1 VSNKSGVLY
10 VVATP
15 IGNLADIG
23 QRALQALADVD
34 LVAAEDT
41 RHSRRLLGHY
51 GISTRLVALHEHN
64 ERDAAGGLVEKLLQG
79 AAVALISDAG
89 TPLISDPG
97 FRLVRQARRAG
108 IKVVPV
114 PGPSAVIT
122 ALSVAG
128 LATDRFV
135 FEGFLPSRSA
145 ARRTRLQALADET
158 RTLVF
163 YEAGRRLAGCLG
175 DMCAAFGGDRPV
187 VLARE
192 LTKLHETVLEADL
205 ATLAQRV
212 VDDPDQSLGESVLL
226 VAGAAEQ
233 HGTDDES
240 TQQLLAILLDEGV
253 AVSRAAAVAARVTGQ
268 SKRALYAQ
276 AQALHDALEPKVD

>member
-1 VSNKSGVLY
+1 MSNKSGVLY

-23 QRALQALADVD
+23 QRALETLADVD

-64 ERDAAGGLVEKLLQG
+64 ERDAAGGLVEKLLHG
-79 AAVALISDAG
+79 TAVALISDAG

-108 IKVVPV
+108 IEVVPV
-114 PGPSAVIT
+114 PGPCAVIT

-128 LATDRFV
+128 LPTDRFV

-145 ARRTRLQALADET
+145 ARRTRLQALAGET

-163 YEAGRRLAGCLG
+163 YEAGRRLAGCLD
-175 DMCAAFGGDRPV
+175 DMSAAFGGNRPV

-205 ATLAQRV
+205 ATLAQRI
-212 VDDPDQSLGESVLL
+212 VDDPHQSLGESVLL
-226 VAGAAEQ
+226 VAGAAEPQ
-233 HGTDDES
+233 EPGAES
-240 TQQLLAILLDEGV
+240 TRQLLAILLDEGM

-276 AQALHDALEPKVD
+276 AQALHDDLEPTAD

>member
-253 AVSRAAAVAARVTGQ
+253 AVSRAAAVAPRVTGQ